1 MTEVS
6 FSIRVDDVDGY
17 ATGETYAQPPTPGRR
32 GEEYI
37 LAGSRLHGNTANSL
51 GLQARALVEIV
62 IDRKA
67 ARRHGA
73 SADHRAEADE
83 GLRVLVDLVHAHA
96 RTYAGAAT
104 DGHGTRNRVHV
115 GHIGRGHED
124 VAVGFY
130 CCGVVDVR
138 VSFVVEHQHGYG
150 AGHAGRA
157 RSSNRGGDGEHV
169 FLRLGDNFDVLLG
182 INARRLAD
190 VSSRVAGHHANVY
203 AWRHRYCPYRE
214 ATCYAQIGVIVP
226 SRHQDRLASAFAAG
240 YLIYL
245 RVITNK
251 CMGVGGHHVHRHRQ
265 LHADARSPGA
275 DAEDADIVLVDRGH
289 CDTLKASARSGVGG
303 ALLR

>member
-6 FSIRVDDVDGY
+6 FGIRVDDVDGY
-17 ATGETYAQPPTPGRR
+17 ATGETYAQPPTPGRC

-37 LAGSRLHGNTANSL
+37 LAGSRLHSNTVNTL
-51 GLQARALVEIV
+51 GLQACGLVQVI
-62 IDRKA
+62 IDRQA
-67 ARRHGA
+67 LRRCGA
-73 SADHRAEADE
+73 GADHRTEADK
-83 GLRVLVDLVHAHA
+83 GLRVLADLVHAHA
-96 RTYAGAAT
+96 CTYAGAAA
-104 DGHGTRNRVHV
+104 DGHGTRDGIHV

-190 VSSRVAGHHANVY
+190 VSSRISGHHTNVH
-203 AWRHRYCPYRE
+203 ARRHRHSPYRK
-214 ATCYAQIGVIVP
+214 ATCYAQIAVIVP
-226 SRHQDRLASAFAAG
+226 GGYQDRLASAFAAG
-240 YLIYL
+240 YLVYL
-245 RVITNK
+245 RVIADE
-251 CMGVGGHHVHRHRQ
+251 CMGVGGHHVHCHRQ
-265 LHADARSPGA
+265 LHPHTRGPGTDAK
-275 DAEDADIVLVDRGH
+275 DADVVLIDRGH
-289 CDTLKASARSGVGG
+289 SDTLKAGARSGVGI